1 MVTRQFLPSDKFLK
15 DGPLDV
21 SSYVLLSQE
30 QALRRRLDVAAN
42 NLANM
47 NTVGFKRE
55 APVFREFVKQG
66 ETTVTPDAKKTS
78 FVLDY
83 GAVHDASSG
92 GFQITENPLDVMIEG
107 PGYLSVEAPGG
118 GTAYTR
124 AGYIKVA
131 QSGELVTAGGQKILG
146 EGGQPITV
154 PPESAGR
161 LSISPD
167 GSVVGPDGPL
177 GRIAVTV
184 FDEKNMDPRGDG
196 MFNGKEGRELTAAE
210 TSLKTGGVE
219 GSNVNAIT
227 ETTDMVEILRAY
239 QTSMNL
245 NESMSDLRK
254 KAIDRLGRVG

>member
-1 MVTRQFLPSDKFLK
+1 MDI
-15 DGPLDV
+15 

-55 APVFREFVKQG
+55 KPVFREYVEQG

-78 FVLDY
+78 YVLDY
-83 GAVHDASSG
+83 GAVHDATAG
-92 GFQITENPLDVMIEG
+92 AFQLTDNPLDVMIEG

-124 AGYIKVA
+124 AGYIKVLE
-131 QSGELVTAGGQKILG
+131 SGELATAGGQKLLG
-146 EGGQPITV
+146 EGGKPISV

-161 LSISPD
+161 LSITGD
-167 GSVVGPDGPL
+167 GTVMGPDGPL
-177 GRIAVTV
+177 GRLTVTV
-184 FDEKNMDPRGDG
+184 FNEANLDPRGDG
-196 MFNGKEGRELTAAE
+196 MMNGREGRELSAAE
-210 TSLKTGGVE
+210 TRLKSGGVE
-219 GSNVNAIT
+219 GSNVNAIV

>member
-1 MVTRQFLPSDKFLK
+1 VDI
-15 DGPLDV
+15 

-55 APVFREFVKQG
+55 KPVFREYVEQG

-78 FVLDY
+78 YVLDY
-83 GAVHDASSG
+83 GAVHDATAG
-92 GFQITENPLDVMIEG
+92 AFQLTDNPLDVMIEG

-124 AGYIKVA
+124 AGYIKVLE
-131 QSGELVTAGGQKILG
+131 SGELATAGGQKLLG
-146 EGGQPITV
+146 EGGKPISV
-154 PPESAGR
+154 PTESAGR
-161 LSISPD
+161 LSITGD
-167 GSVVGPDGPL
+167 GTVMGPDGPL
-177 GRIAVTV
+177 GRLTVTV
-184 FDEKNMDPRGDG
+184 FNEANLDPRGDG
-196 MFNGKEGRELTAAE
+196 MMNGREGRELSAAE
-210 TSLKTGGVE
+210 TRLKSGGVE
-219 GSNVNAIT
+219 GSNVNAIV

>member
-1 MVTRQFLPSDKFLK
+1 MDI
-15 DGPLDV
+15 

-55 APVFREFVKQG
+55 QPVFREYIQEG
-66 ETTVTPDAKKTS
+66 ESAVEPTRKTS

-83 GAVHDASSG
+83 GAVHDRAAG
-92 GFQITENPLDVMIEG
+92 AFQPTGNPLDVMIDG

-124 AGYIKVA
+124 AGFIKVLE
-131 QSGELVTAGGQKILG
+131 SGELATAGGQRILG
-146 EGGQPITV
+146 AGGKPIKV
-154 PPESAGR
+154 PPEDAGM
-161 LSISPD
+161 LTILPD
-167 GSVVGPDGPL
+167 GTVNGSQGPL

-184 FDEKNMDPRGDG
+184 FADEAAVDPRGDG
-196 MFNGKEGRELTAAE
+196 LMNGTGGRELGAAE
-210 TSLKTGGVE
+210 TRLVSGGVE
-219 GSNVNAIT
+219 GSNVNAIQ

-239 QTSMNL
+239 QTSQSLAN
-245 NESMSDLRK
+245 SMSDMRK
-254 KAIDRLGRVG
+254 QAIDKLSRIG

>member
-1 MVTRQFLPSDKFLK
+1 MVTRQFLPSDKKLK
-15 DGPLDV
+15 DGPVDI

-30 QALRRRLDVAAN
+30 QALRRRMDVVAN

-47 NTVGFKRE
+47 NTVGFKKE
-55 APVFREFVKQG
+55 QPVFREYVEQG
-66 ETTVTPDAKKTS
+66 DNAVTPAKKTS

-92 GFQITENPLDVMIEG
+92 AFQITENPLDVMIEG

-124 AGYIKVA
+124 AGYIKVIE
-131 QSGELVTAGGQKILG
+131 SGELATAGGQKILG
-146 EGGQPITV
+146 EGGKPISV

-161 LSISPD
+161 LTVGGD
-167 GSVVGPDGPL
+167 GTVMGPDGPL
-177 GRIAVTV
+177 GRITVTV
-184 FDEKNMDPRGDG
+184 FDETSMDPRGDG
-196 MFNGKEGRELTAAE
+196 LMNGANGRELTAAQ
-210 TSLKTGGVE
+210 TSLKSGGVE

-239 QTSMNL
+239 QTSKNL
-245 NESMSDLRK
+245 SDSMSDLRK
-254 KAIDRLGRVG
+254 SAIDRLGRVS

>member
-1 MVTRQFLPSDKFLK
+1 MDI
-15 DGPLDV
+15 

-55 APVFREFVKQG
+55 RPVFREYVEKTDSAV
-66 ETTVTPDAKKTS
+66 EPARKTS

-92 GFQITENPLDVMIEG
+92 AFQPTDNPLDVMIDG

-118 GTAYTR
+118 ATAYTR
-124 AGYIKVA
+124 AGYIKVLE
-131 QSGELVTAGGQKILG
+131 SGELATAGGQKILG
-146 EGGQPITV
+146 EGGKPITV

-161 LSISPD
+161 LSIAGD
-167 GSVVGPDGPL
+167 GTVMGPEGPL
-177 GRIAVTV
+177 GRLTVTV
-184 FDEKNMDPRGDG
+184 FDEASLDPRGDG
-196 MFNGKEGRELTAAE
+196 LMNGANGRELGAAE
-210 TSLKTGGVE
+210 TKLKAGGVE
-219 GSNVNAIT
+219 ASNVNAIV

-239 QTSMNL
+239 QTSQHL
-245 NESMSDLRK
+245 SESLSDLRQ
-254 KAIDRLGRVG
+254 KAIDRLGRVS